1 MVGCDELRAFPV
13 FPHNRKSRA
22 RSSIS
27 QLCQNRTHAPQQTET
42 LFDHLVGRDLQGQRD
57 LDAERLGGLKV
68 DNQVVL
74 GQRLNWQVGRVRA
87 GFICNESFLGILQRQ

>member
-1 MVGCDELRAFPV
+1 MALACRW
-13 FPHNRKSRA
+13 RSRP
-22 RSSIS
+22 
-27 QLCQNRTHAPQQTET
+27 QHQNRTHAPQQTET

-68 DNQVVL
+68 DDQVVL
-74 GQRLNWQVGRVRA
+74 GQRLNWQVGRLRA